1 MDIRDGFSQ
10 ALSDALTGAYKA
22 RRLKQDVVAERAD
35 MSIWTLQKKLKG
47 RAPITATDL
56 VVLARAIGVTP
67 AYLIDEAEK
76 LQREAMSEPPANVIQ
91 IRSKSTPGDGAQED
105 IDEQP
110 SAANFDPE
118 HEQDESDPT

>member
-22 RRLKQDVVAERAD
+22 RRLTQDVVAERAD
-35 MSIWTLQKKLKG
+35 MSGWTLQKKLKG

>member
-67 AYLIDEAEK
+67 AYLLDEAEK

-118 HEQDESDPT
+118 HDQDEPDPT

>member
-67 AYLIDEAEK
+67 AYLLDEAEK

-105 IDEQP
+105 VDEQP

-118 HEQDESDPT
+118 HEQDEPDPA